1 MQGAAAANG
10 AKMGMLAGG
19 ALALAKFTR
28 SRAKVSDIPRSC
40 EGKCMHAR
48 ATRRG
53 HTCHVSAPSVGACT
67 SHQRL
72 PGALPTRAC
81 GRVCKWFPGLAARWA
96 QMQLCWRPGLDPRLQ
111 QQARRLQA
119 RQRQTRRQQAR
130 RRQARRRAGE
140 RRSRASAAA
149 LAAKASASERAA
161 GDRTPPER
169 RGRCAGALVLQNDAA
184 ELLPQLLSTVDRLP
198 LVM

>member
-1 MQGAAAANG
+1 
-10 AKMGMLAGG
+10 MLAGG

-72 PGALPTRAC
+72 PGALPTRAYA
-81 GRVCKWFPGLAARWA
+81 RVCEWVPGFAVPWAR
-96 QMQLCWRPGLDPRLQ
+96 MQWGRRPGRGPRLQ

-119 RQRQTRRQQAR
+119 RQRHTRRQQAR
-130 RRQARRRAGE
+130 RWRARRRAYGN
-140 RRSRASAAA
+140 
-149 LAAKASASERAA
+149 KASFRFHRPPQHLILKLIRRRWAS
-161 GDRTPPER
+161 THISC
-169 RGRCAGALVLQNDAA
+169 GRVEQMPVSRVAPFG
-184 ELLPQLLSTVDRLP
+184 PQFCSPGVGKS
-198 LVM
+198 